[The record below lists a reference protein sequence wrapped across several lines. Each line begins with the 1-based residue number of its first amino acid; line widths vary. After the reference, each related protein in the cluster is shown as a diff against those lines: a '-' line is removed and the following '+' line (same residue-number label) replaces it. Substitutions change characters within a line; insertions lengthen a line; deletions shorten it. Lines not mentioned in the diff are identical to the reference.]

1 MLADAGVSIPV
12 PSPEPETGKDRTVT
26 IEVAKDA
33 GITTITINRPERRNA
48 LDMEHFGLLARAW
61 IDFRDDPDARVAIIT
76 GTGNSFCVGAD
87 LKSFVPTVTENIES
101 LAKGESDI
109 PADAGLIAVLREF
122 DLFKPVIAAVNGI
135 CTAGGMEMLLGTD
148 LRVASTEASFGIAEP
163 KRGLFP
169 GGGTTVRLPRQIP
182 FPWAMEILLTA
193 EQVDPDTALRMGLV
207 NAVVEPGDLMK
218 TARAYAERILVNA
231 PLAIQAVKRSVL
243 TGLRL
248 NLKEAFEQEL
258 ALAAEVFMSEDAK
271 EGPRAFAEKRKAVW
285 QGK

>member
-1 MLADAGVSIPV
+1 MA
-12 PSPEPETGKDRTVT
+12 
-26 IEVAKDA
+26 IEVEKDA

-48 LDMEHFGLLARAW
+48 LDMEHFGHLAKAW

-76 GTGNSFCVGAD
+76 GVGNQFCVGAD
-87 LKSFVPTVTENIES
+87 LKSFVPTVTENIEA

-122 DLFKPVIAAVNGI
+122 ELWKPVIAAVNGI

-148 LRVASTEASFGIAEP
+148 LRIASTDASFGVAEP

-193 EQVDPDTALRMGLV
+193 EQVDAETAFRMGIV
-207 NAVVEPGDLMK
+207 NVVVEPGELLK
-218 TARAYAERILVNA
+218 TARSYAERILQNA
-231 PLAIQAVKRSVL
+231 PLAIQAVKKSVL

-258 ALAAEVFMSEDAK
+258 ALAAQVFMTEDAK
-271 EGPRAFAEKRKAVW
+271 EGPRAFAEKRKPQW